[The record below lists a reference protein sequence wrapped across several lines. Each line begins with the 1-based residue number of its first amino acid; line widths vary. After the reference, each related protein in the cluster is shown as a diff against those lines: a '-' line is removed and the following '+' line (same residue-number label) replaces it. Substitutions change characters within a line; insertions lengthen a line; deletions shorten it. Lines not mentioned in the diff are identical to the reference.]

1 MSEDRR
7 LMVLRAIV
15 QDYVQTSE
23 PVGSKA
29 LVERHH
35 LGVSAA
41 TVRNDMALLEEEGL
55 IHAPHTSAGRVP
67 TDAGYR
73 VFVDRLSGIKPLG
86 PGERRAISQFLQ
98 GAVDLDDVVDRTVR
112 LLASL
117 TRQVAVVQYPS
128 LSRSTVRHIELVPL
142 GSTHLMVVLIVNTG
156 RVEQRVVDTGRSL
169 VGADGEAL
177 VATMRTRVNEVAAGV
192 PFTVAATRLRRL
204 VDEPEGD
211 AGPEDG
217 DRAALEA
224 VVSALGDALVEEREE
239 RVVLAGQANLAR
251 SGADFPRT
259 IGPILE
265 ALEEHVTLLR
275 LLGQLGDDP
284 DLVSVRIGSENPVS
298 GLQTTSLVSMGY
310 GSGSERVA
318 SLGVLGPTRMD
329 YPTTMSSVRAV
340 ARYVSEIL
348 DANQA
353 T

>member
-73 VFVDRLSGIKPLG
+73 VFVDRLSAVKPLG
-86 PGERRAISQFLQ
+86 PGERRAISQFLE

-128 LSRSTVRHIELVPL
+128 LTRSTVRHIELVPL
-142 GSTHLMVVLIVNTG
+142 GASHLMIVLIVNTG
-156 RVEQRVVDTGRSL
+156 RVEQRVVEIGRSL
-169 VGADGEAL
+169 ADADGEAL
-177 VATMRTRVNEVAAGV
+177 VSWMRTRINEVAAGV
-192 PFTVAATRLRRL
+192 PFTVAAAQLRRL
-204 VDEPEGD
+204 VDETDD
-211 AGPEDG
+211 AE
-217 DRAALEA
+217 RAGLTA

-251 SGADFPRT
+251 AGTDFPRT

-284 DLVSVRIGSENPVS
+284 DLVSVRIGSENPVT

-310 GSGSERVA
+310 GSGAERVA

-329 YPTTMSSVRAV
+329 YPTTMASVRAV

-348 DANQA
+348 DENQA

>member
-73 VFVDRLSGIKPLG
+73 VFVDRLSAVKPLG

-128 LSRSTVRHIELVPL
+128 LTRSTVRHIELVPL
-142 GSTHLMVVLIVNTG
+142 GAAHLMIVLIVNTG
-156 RVEQRVVDTGRSL
+156 RVEQRVVDIGRSL
-169 VGADGEAL
+169 VDAEGEAL
-177 VATMRTRVNEVAAGV
+177 VSWMRTRINEVAAGV
-192 PFTVAATRLRRL
+192 PFTVAATQLRRL
-204 VDEPEGD
+204 VDEVDD
-211 AGPEDG
+211 AE
-217 DRAALEA
+217 RAGLTA

-251 SGADFPRT
+251 AGTDFPRT

-284 DLVSVRIGSENPVS
+284 DLVSVRIGSENPVT

-329 YPTTMSSVRAV
+329 YPTTMASVRAV

-348 DANQA
+348 DENQA

>member
-73 VFVDRLSGIKPLG
+73 VFVDRLSAVKPLG

-128 LSRSTVRHIELVPL
+128 LTRSTIRHIELVPL
-142 GSTHLMVVLIVNTG
+142 GASHLMIVLIVNTG
-156 RVEQRVVDTGRSL
+156 RVEQRVVDIGRSL
-169 VGADGEAL
+169 VDAEGEAL
-177 VATMRTRVNEVAAGV
+177 LAVMRTRINEVAAGV
-192 PFTVAATRLRRL
+192 PFTVAAKELRRL
-204 VDEPEGD
+204 VEEADE
-211 AGPEDG
+211 A
-217 DRAALEA
+217 DRAAMTA
-224 VVSALGDALVEEREE
+224 VVSALGDALAEEREE

-251 SGADFPRT
+251 AGTDFPRT

-284 DLVSVRIGSENPVS
+284 DLVSVRIGSENPVT

-329 YPTTMSSVRAV
+329 YPTTMASVRAV

-348 DANQA
+348 DENQA

>member
-1 MSEDRR
+1 MSEERR
-7 LMVLRAIV
+7 LMVLQAIV

-41 TVRNDMALLEEEGL
+41 TVRNDMAQLEEEGL

-73 VFVDRLSGIKPLG
+73 LFVDRLSAIKPLG
-86 PGERRAISQFLQ
+86 AGERRAITQFLE

-112 LLASL
+112 LLAGL
-117 TRQVAVVQYPS
+117 TRQVAVMQYPS
-128 LSRSTVRHIELVPL
+128 LTRSTVRHVELVPV
-142 GSTHLMVVLIVNTG
+142 GATHVMAVLIVNTG
-156 RVEQRVVDTGRSL
+156 RVEQRVVDAGRPL
-169 VGADGEAL
+169 ADADGEVFVAAL
-177 VATMRTRVNEVAAGV
+177 RKRINEVSAGV
-192 PFTVAATRLRRL
+192 PFTVAATQLRRL
-204 VDEPEGD
+204 VEEAADT
-211 AGPEDG
+211 
-217 DRAALEA
+217 DREATEA
-224 VVSALGDALVEEREE
+224 VVSALTDLLAEEREE

-251 SGADFPRT
+251 AGSDFART

-284 DLVSVRIGSENPVS
+284 ELVSVRIGSENPVS

-310 GSGSERVA
+310 GSGTERIA

-329 YPTTMSSVRAV
+329 YPTTMASVRAV

-348 DANQA
+348 DDNRS